1 MTGKKVIN
9 TVFDMKAPVISLNKV
24 SHIKLQDTGESKENM
39 IVNEESSSLLLPKVR
54 PFDSATQS
62 SKHKKPTS
70 VTSYLQNG
78 KMLKYLE
85 TLMTALP
92 ESTKQMLVM
101 SDNNE
106 VQHKAQ
112 PVDDCDNIFTAVD
125 TLNYAEVARHL
136 ITLRTEH
143 VQRFIRPV
151 LQRLLIHPR
160 NVTNLFNKAVDPVA
174 LELHD
179 YFARVK
185 KPMDLG
191 TVKSKLQR
199 GYYKNIGSVTADIDL
214 VFKNAL
220 GYNASSH
227 AIHQIAKIMKGDF
240 HVDMLALEDKCAR
253 EVYEGCTSNH
263 DFNVY

>member
-1 MTGKKVIN
+1 MTGKKVNN
-9 TVFDMKAPVISLNKV
+9 TIVFDMKAPVITLKV
-24 SHIKLQDTGESKENM
+24 SQNKLVETDESEEIM
-39 IVNEESSSLLLPKVR
+39 VVNEESSSLLLPKVR
-54 PFDSATQS
+54 PFDSTTQL
-62 SKHKKPTS
+62 SKHRKPTS

-101 SDNNE
+101 SDNND

-151 LQRLLIHPR
+151 LQRLLLHPR
-160 NVTNLFNKAVDPVA
+160 NVTNLFNKPVDAVA

-240 HVDMLALEDKCAR
+240 HIDMLALEDKCAR
-253 EVYEGCTSNH
+253 EVYT
-263 DFNVY
+263 